1 MILGTSRAVRVF
13 AYPEPV
19 DLRKGYDGLFGLV
32 KTGLGRDPLSGD
44 LFLFVNKRRVAC
56 KVLVWDGTGLCI
68 FQKRLERGR
77 FASLFRSE
85 DGGAVR
91 LTASELSLFIEG
103 CDLVGRRTLSPA
115 IVKPK
120 VLALDRAV

>member
-19 DLRKGYDGLFGLV
+19 DLRKGYDGLYGLV
-32 KTGLGRDPLSGD
+32 KSGLDRDPLSGE
-44 LFLFVNKRRVAC
+44 LFLFASKRRRGC

-68 FQKRLERGR
+68 FQKRLERGQ
-77 FASLFRSE
+77 FANLWSE
-85 DGGAVR
+85 DGRVVQ
-91 LTASELSLFIEG
+91 LTSTELALFIEG
-103 CDLVGRRTLSPA
+103 CELVGRRTLSPG

-120 VLALDRAV
+120 VLALDRTA